1 MEELNL
7 VEPSIDYKDDVLNF
21 LAEVKVADE
30 GEPWQYAG
38 MASIEES
45 NSYEDWVQAKK
56 DEANGINL
64 PDGYVPAST
73 YLCVRLSDNKVIG
86 ICSIRHELNDYLL
99 NYWGHIGQSIRPD
112 ERGKG
117 YGTKQLS
124 LALDKCMELG
134 IDNVLVACNEK
145 NNASSRTIKK
155 FLGEYE
161 NTVQCGDEIL
171 QRYWINLDKI
181 RNLNK

>member
-1 MEELNL
+1 MDELEL
-7 VEPSIDYKDDVLNF
+7 VSPSLEYKDDVLNF
-21 LAEVKVADE
+21 LSEVKVIDE
-30 GEPWQYAG
+30 SKPWQYAG

-73 YLCVRLSDNKVIG
+73 YLCVRLRDNKVIG
-86 ICSIRHELNDYLL
+86 ICNIRHELNEFLL

-117 YGTKQLS
+117 YGTRQLL

-134 IDNVLVACNEK
+134 IDNVLVTCDEDNK
-145 NNASSRTIKK
+145 ASSKTIEKCM
-155 FLGEYE
+155 GEYE
-161 NTVQCGDEIL
+161 NSVEKDGEL
-171 QRYWINLDKI
+171 LRRYWINMNRVKSLQK
-181 RNLNK
+181 

>member
-56 DEANGINL
+56 DEENGINL
-64 PDGYVPAST
+64 PEGYVPAST
-73 YLCVRLSDNKVIG
+73 YLCVRVRDNKVVG
-86 ICSIRHELNDYLL
+86 ICNIRHELSDFLY
-99 NYWGHIGQSIRPD
+99 NYGGHIGQSIRPS

-117 YGTKQLS
+117 YGTKQIM
-124 LALDKCMELG
+124 LALEKCAELG
-134 IDNVLVACNEK
+134 IENVLVTCDESNIASAKTIEK
-145 NNASSRTIKK
+145 C
-155 FLGEYE
+155 FGEYE
-161 NTVQCGDEIL
+161 NSVEKNGEIL
-171 QRYWINLDKI
+171 RRYWINLDKI
-181 RNLNK
+181 SNLNK